1 MAKYQKKL
9 EEDIRCPLEYG
20 LAIFGGKWKSRIICV
35 LSANEKLRYSQIRKE
50 MYNITD
56 AVLSATLK
64 DLMEDGIVDRKSYD
78 EIPPRV
84 EYSLTQ
90 KGKSVVPILQSIC
103 QWSDIF
109 YIEQLFLS
117 VNWISGKYPERL
129 YKALMNSSTVLT
141 VWDEKKLIGL
151 TRVLDDSEML
161 AQIHYVLVDPDY
173 QGMGIAGKMI
183 EYIKEKYK
191 DFMYI
196 DGMPE
201 DKKNVPFYQK
211 HGFSLMENGAAI
223 QICNYENV

>member
-1 MAKYQKKL
+1 MFTYTEEKK
-9 EEDIRCPLEYG
+9 
-20 LAIFGGKWKSRIICV
+20 FT
-35 LSANEKLRYSQIRKE
+35 KE
-50 MYNITD
+50 Q
-56 AVLSATLK
+56 V
-64 DLMEDGIVDRKSYD
+64 
-78 EIPPRV
+78 
-84 EYSLTQ
+84 Q
-90 KGKSVVPILQSIC
+90 
-103 QWSDIF
+103 
-109 YIEQLFLS
+109 QLFLS

-183 EYIKEKYK
+183 EYVKEKYK

-196 DGMPE
+196 DGMLE
-201 DKKNVPFYQK
+201 GKKNVPFYQK

-223 QICNYENV
+223 QICNYENVQ

>member
-1 MAKYQKKL
+1 MFTYTEEKK
-9 EEDIRCPLEYG
+9 
-20 LAIFGGKWKSRIICV
+20 FT
-35 LSANEKLRYSQIRKE
+35 KE
-50 MYNITD
+50 Q
-56 AVLSATLK
+56 V
-64 DLMEDGIVDRKSYD
+64 
-78 EIPPRV
+78 
-84 EYSLTQ
+84 Q
-90 KGKSVVPILQSIC
+90 
-103 QWSDIF
+103 
-109 YIEQLFLS
+109 QLFLS

-161 AQIHYVLVDPDY
+161 TQIHYVLVDPDY

-223 QICNYENV
+223 QICNYENVQ